1 MDFLD
6 VNVLVNA
13 WRPDSARHE
22 EFARYLQSLVN
33 GPEAFAIPSLSFS
46 GLLRIATHPR
56 IFNPPDPVEDV
67 LKFVDQLRSLPHC
80 IFAQP
85 GDRHWNIFTD
95 LCRKGNARGN
105 LVSDAYLAAMAIEL
119 GAELVTDDRGFA
131 RWPGLRWRQ
140 AVDA

>member
-33 GPEAFAIPSLSFS
+33 GLEAFAIPSLSFS
-46 GLLRIATHPR
+46 GLMRIATHPR
-56 IFNPPDPVEDV
+56 IFDPPDAINDV
-67 LKFVDQLRSLPHC
+67 LKFVEQLRSLPHC

-85 GDRHWNIFTD
+85 GDRHWSIFAD
-95 LCRKGNARGN
+95 LCRKRNARGN

-119 GAELVTDDRGFA
+119 GAELVTDDRGMA
-131 RWPGLRWRQ
+131 RWPGLKWRRPM
-140 AVDA
+140 AN